1 MADQSV
7 SMKTIFGF
15 FIRLFAA
22 FLVSKVVLRVMGA
35 EAPAT
40 LLGLALFLVLGTYFL
55 ERWGEKIGWMVARL
69 LISMNQLPSRRE
81 SRQPPGV

>member
-1 MADQSV
+1 LADQSV

-22 FLVSKVVLRVMGA
+22 FLVSKVVLGVMGA
-35 EAPAT
+35 EAPTT

-55 ERWGEKIGWMVARL
+55 KRWGEKIGWMVARL